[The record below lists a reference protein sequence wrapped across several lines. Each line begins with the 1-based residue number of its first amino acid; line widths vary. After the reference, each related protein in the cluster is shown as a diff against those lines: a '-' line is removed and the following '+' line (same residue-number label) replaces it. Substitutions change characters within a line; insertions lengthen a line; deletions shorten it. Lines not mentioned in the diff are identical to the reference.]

1 MTTKDFLIQ
10 MWEAFTESSLFLIGI
25 YLIATIL
32 GLVFKGL
39 RKDRH
44 R

>member
-1 MTTKDFLIQ
+1 MTAKEFLIQ
-10 MWEAFTESSLFLIGI
+10 MWEAFTESSIFLIGA

-32 GLVFKGL
+32 GLLFKGL